1 VVTAERDDG
10 RVEALFAI
18 DVASGATRQ
27 LSDLRPAALHGV
39 HGFHVSLD
47 GSRLAIDGCR
57 AAGCEVRLVDVS
69 SGASTQ
75 LFAGERA
82 VGLIGLTSRYAVT
95 PPPCDDR
102 PCGHWIIELATRD
115 RMAEPLA
122 ADRYVSSA
130 VLRGPDGHD
139 LVVGQLTG
147 IASWGTFPRG
157 ETAPPILEVVDLT
170 ERRAVDQVHPDLYA
184 LDIVRTID
192 PTIGIELPPGWVLVS
207 GITHRHDELVSY
219 FAVDLST
226 GRVQPLPP
234 LGESERR
241 T

>member
-1 VVTAERDDG
+1 
-10 RVEALFAI
+10 
-18 DVASGATRQ
+18 
-27 LSDLRPAALHGV
+27 
-39 HGFHVSLD
+39 
-47 GSRLAIDGCR
+47 
-57 AAGCEVRLVDVS
+57 
-69 SGASTQ
+69 
-75 LFAGERA
+75 
-82 VGLIGLTSRYAVT
+82 
-95 PPPCDDR
+95 
-102 PCGHWIIELATRD
+102 
-115 RMAEPLA
+115 MAEPLA